1 MKIANSGALLSLTLA
16 GLLAVSMTAC
26 EKRQEPGAAAPGT
39 SMGAAVDDS
48 VLTTKVKSALIAD
61 SEIAGT
67 DVKVETRNGEVQ
79 LSGSV
84 ASQAQ
89 MDRAVLIARGM
100 DGVRDVKN
108 NMTVKTETASVGT
121 KIDDTV
127 VTTKVKSA
135 LLADPEVKGSD
146 IGVVTQNGVVQL
158 SGFVENEKQLNRA
171 VEVARSVEG
180 VQNVANQMS
189 VKK

>member
-1 MKIANSGALLSLTLA
+1 MKIANSKPLLSLTLA
-16 GLLAVSMTAC
+16 GLLGLSMAAC
-26 EKRQEPGAAAPGT
+26 DKPRDQSASAPGT
-39 SMGAAVDDS
+39 SVGAAVDDS

-61 SEIAGT
+61 TGVAGS

-79 LSGSV
+79 LSGV
-84 ASQAQ
+84 VKSQAQ
-89 MDRAVLIARGM
+89 ADRAVQIARGM
-100 DGVRDVKN
+100 DGVKDVKN
-108 NMTVKTETASVGT
+108 NMTVKTDTASAGG

-135 LLADPEVKGSD
+135 LLADPDIKSAD

-158 SGFVENEKQLNRA
+158 SGFVESEKQRSRA
-171 VEVARSVEG
+171 VEVARSVDG
-180 VQNVANQMS
+180 VQNVASELS